1 MKAIRTGATPST
13 LDALVFCDVGG
24 APEPAAGEITVALK
38 ATSLNYH
45 DYAVVTGMIPS
56 QQGRIPM
63 SDGAGVVTAVG
74 DGVTEFSVGDPVVST
89 FFPDWLDGADAE
101 QGVETYPLP
110 EALVLQLAT
119 ASSDTA
125 ELEAHITGLT
135 GLHSPKEVTIDREFN
150 EVTLD
155 YPLPAGYAFVVVS
168 SEAASMD
175 VEYRRGS
182 LLVLWNDLHKGRHS
196 GAVWGILIDGS
207 AILMVF
213 FALTGLVIL
222 LQNPRF
228 RGRGLVVVVLG
239 AVTPWLIYVIAVPSL
254 R

>member
-1 MKAIRTGATPST
+1 MPAVSALWRWTSHPRVRRFFSGCRWLHIYLST
-13 LDALVFCDVGG
+13 ALF
-24 APEPAAGEITVALK
+24 
-38 ATSLNYH
+38 SLLLFF
-45 DYAVVTGMIPS
+45 AVTG
-56 QQGRIPM
+56 
-63 SDGAGVVTAVG
+63 VVLNH
-74 DGVTEFSVGDPVVST
+74 
-89 FFPDWLDGADAE
+89 PDWLDSKDAQ

-110 EALVLQLAT
+110 DGIRHQLQASGSPDT
-119 ASSDTA
+119 AS
-125 ELEAHITGLT
+125 LEAHIEVLTGLT
-135 GLHSPKEVTIDREFN
+135 SPKEVSIDREFN

-168 SEAASMD
+168 AETVSID

-182 LLVLWNDLHKGRHS
+182 LLALWNDLHKGRHS
-196 GAVWGILIDGS
+196 GAVWGLLIDGS

-228 RGRGLVVVVLG
+228 RGRGLLVVALG
-239 AVTPWLIYVIAVPSL
+239 AITPWLIYVLAVPSL